1 MKREC
6 PSRARHVHVT
16 CTSRGVAAAM
26 SRGISYV
33 PCLGTEPAS
42 YEMQNDAIN
51 NYALISS
58 ISWRRKIF
66 FINSV
71 SGLIAR

>member
-1 MKREC
+1 MKRERV
-6 PSRARHVHVT
+6 PVT
-16 CTSRGVAAAM
+16 CVSRGVSAAM
-26 SRGISYV
+26 SRGISYM
-33 PCLGTEPAS
+33 PCLGTEPVL
-42 YEMQNDAIN
+42 YEMQNDAFN